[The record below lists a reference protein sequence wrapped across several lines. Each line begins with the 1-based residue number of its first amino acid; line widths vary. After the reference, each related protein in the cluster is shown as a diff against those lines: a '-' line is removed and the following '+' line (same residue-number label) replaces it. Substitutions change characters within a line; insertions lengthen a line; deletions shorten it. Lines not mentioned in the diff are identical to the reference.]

1 MAHQIR
7 NALQKTLLGFLST
20 AVFFAAFFMIGDVL
34 LAAVA
39 AVGVAIVQFVLWR
52 TAHVSPGI
60 AIWASLAVV
69 IALTGLSLHGDD
81 AFADMDVSQASA
93 PAHNCH
99 CATPNARTTLHAL
112 PVPFRERAK
121 VLAPAAGPV

>member
-1 MAHQIR
+1 MAHNIR
-7 NALQKTLLGFLST
+7 IALQRTLLGFLST
-20 AVFFAAFFMIGDVL
+20 AVFFSAFFMIGDVL
-34 LAAVA
+34 LAAIA
-39 AVGVAIVQFVLWR
+39 AISVAIVQFVLWR
-52 TAHVSPGI
+52 TANVRPGL

-93 PAHNCH
+93 PALSCH
-99 CATPNARTTLHAL
+99 CAAPKTGTALHAL

-121 VLAPAAGPV
+121 ALAPATGPV

>member
-7 NALQKTLLGFLST
+7 NALQRTLLGFLST
-20 AVFFAAFFMIGDVL
+20 AVFFAAFFMIDDVL
-34 LAAVA
+34 MAAFA

-52 TAHVSPGI
+52 TANVRPGF
-60 AIWASLAVV
+60 AIWASMAVV

>member
-20 AVFFAAFFMIGDVL
+20 AVFFATFFMIGDVL
-34 LAAVA
+34 LAAIA
-39 AVGVAIVQFVLWR
+39 AVGIAIVQFVLWR

-93 PAHNCH
+93 PALSCH
-99 CATPNARTTLHAL
+99 CAAPKTGTALQAL

-121 VLAPAAGPV
+121 ALAPAAGPV